1 MYNYT
6 FSGYIIKCNFKSPLK
21 SYDFTKDNKWL
32 HMILFQI
39 IRKPQY
45 PNGEMQTNGSLAS
58 GFLRNRCCVALTMPF
73 CGMVTVTT
81 GQFIWR
87 IQVCIISLID
97 AGQFKFFCTTTCSDE
112 SNCLQ
117 LNTSTDFMNIY
128 DIQSLISE
136 YRPTS

>member
-1 MYNYT
+1 MYNRQCICIT
-6 FSGYIIKCNFKSPLK
+6 IHSLDILLNVISKAPLNPMILQK
-21 SYDFTKDNKWL
+21 ITNGS
-32 HMILFQI
+32 ILFQI

-58 GFLRNRCCVALTMPF
+58 GFLRNRCCVALTTPF

-128 DIQSLISE
+128 DI
-136 YRPTS
+136 